1 MTTVSVGKLFTP
13 ILAVALVAASFAQA
27 RPVVAEPLTQQR
39 QIELINIVK
48 HDCGSCHGLTLKG
61 GLGPP
66 LTRAALT
73 DKPSG
78 LLFNTILLGREHT
91 AMPPWDGLLT
101 RQEVDWLVGQLKNGI
116 DEPQETRDE

>member
-1 MTTVSVGKLFTP
+1 MTPVSSCKLFAP
-13 ILAVALVAASFAQA
+13 FLAVMLVTASVPQA
-27 RPVVAEPLTQQR
+27 SPVMAEPLTQQR
-39 QIELINIVK
+39 QSELINTLK

-73 DKPSG
+73 DKPFD
-78 LLFNTILLGREHT
+78 LLFNTILLGRENT

-101 RQEVDWLVGQLKNGI
+101 KQEINWLVVQLKNGI
-116 DEPQETRDE
+116 DEAQEHRDE

>member
-13 ILAVALVAASFAQA
+13 FLAVALVAASVAQA

-39 QIELINIVK
+39 QSELINIVK

-73 DKPSG
+73 DKPSD
-78 LLFNTILLGREHT
+78 LLFNTILLGRENT
-91 AMPPWDGLLT
+91 PMPPWDGLLT
-101 RQEVDWLVGQLKNGI
+101 RQEIDWLVVQLKKGFEHDLVTDNK
-116 DEPQETRDE
+116 

>member
-1 MTTVSVGKLFTP
+1 MT
-13 ILAVALVAASFAQA
+13 AASNCKIFAPLLALALAAATIPQA
-27 RPVVAEPLTQQR
+27 RPVMAEPLTQQR